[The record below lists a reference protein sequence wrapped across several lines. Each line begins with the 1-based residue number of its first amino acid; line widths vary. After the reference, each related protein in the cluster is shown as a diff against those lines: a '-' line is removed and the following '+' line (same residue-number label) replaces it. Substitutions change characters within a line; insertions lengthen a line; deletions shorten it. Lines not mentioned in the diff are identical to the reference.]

1 MTPSGSR
8 RLRQESHFD
17 GRQMLCY
24 ADRPAN
30 LLALFRAA
38 ISAVPDA
45 TALIDEQN
53 QISYRELDL
62 QSATLARNLLARGLA
77 AGDRMV
83 VLTGNC
89 IEFGIIALAAWRA
102 GLVLVPL
109 NPRNV
114 RHEVTFVLNQCQAKA
129 LVLEA
134 ALADRAPTDSQA
146 PGCTLLLEVQTLL
159 AGLGTA
165 IDAGVQAS
173 SPWHEPGEEDVA
185 VLLYTSGTTGQPKGA
200 MLTHLN
206 LVHSALHFVDAM
218 ELQEARER
226 SLLAVP
232 ISHVTGL
239 VAIWLTMVAVGGCTV
254 MIREFK
260 SPRFLNA
267 MVKHRVTHTI
277 VVPAIYNLLL
287 RDPDFA
293 TYDLS
298 AWRIGGFGGAAM
310 PETIINAL
318 AQTLPG
324 LGLMNAYGATETT
337 SPVTLMPAS
346 LQRAHLDSVGLL
358 LPCAQLRVVDEQ
370 GQAVAAGEAGEL
382 WIAGPLVVPGYW
394 DNLDASAREFV
405 DGFWR
410 SGDIGSIDAQGYVR
424 VFDRKKDMINRGGY
438 KVYSAEVEGALCA
451 HPAVLEAAVFGQPDP
466 VLGERTKAVIVPKSP
481 GEFESAAGTANAS
494 SAANTA
500 NAASAASAAALRV
513 HCATLLA
520 DYKIP
525 DFFEFRSAPL
535 PRNPNG
541 KVLKRELREARESNA
556 IPESSNQDFFAT
568 VASRSAHALRGDYAG
583 AAADFSVVQ
592 QYDLYTE
599 AQHDV
604 WRRLHERQL
613 KLVVDRACSAFLDA
627 LQALDFGR
635 AIPRMSQVNEQLFR
649 ATRWTLVPVPGLI
662 PDEIFF
668 DHLARRQ
675 FPVTVWIREPEEF
688 DYIAE
693 PDIFHDFFG
702 HVPMLFNPVIADYL
716 QAYGLGGR
724 KAASLGGLKYLARLY
739 WYTIE
744 FGLIR
749 ESDRDSGSLR
759 AYGAGILSSPG
770 EIRFAIEDPR
780 PHRFDFDLVRVMQTR
795 YLIDDFQKTYFVV
808 NSFDQL
814 FQETAPDFSLL
825 YRALKRLPELAP
837 DEIEPGETEL
847 RVAIPRR

>member
-1 MTPSGSR
+1 
-8 RLRQESHFD
+8 
-17 GRQMLCY
+17 MLCY

-30 LLALFRAA
+30 LLELFRAA

-45 TALIDEQN
+45 AALIDEQN
-53 QISYRELDL
+53 QISYRALDR
-62 QSATLARNLLARGLA
+62 QSAALARKLLARGLTI
-77 AGDRMV
+77 GDRIV

-102 GLVLVPL
+102 GLVIVPL

-129 LVLEA
+129 LVFEA

-146 PGCTLLLEVQTLL
+146 PGCTLLIEVQALL
-159 AGLGTA
+159 ADAASDAVVNSSTDLGTA
-165 IDAGVQAS
+165 DLAGARTPL
-173 SPWHEPGEEDVA
+173 PWHEPGEEDVA

-206 LVHSALHFVDAM
+206 LVHSVLHFVDAM
-218 ELQEARER
+218 ELQDTQER

-239 VAIWLTMVAVGGCTV
+239 VAIWLTMVAVGGSTV

-260 SPRFLNA
+260 SPRFLDA
-267 MVKHRVTHTI
+267 FVRHRVTHTI

-318 AQTLPG
+318 AQALPG

-358 LPCAQLRVVDEQ
+358 LPCAQMRVVDED
-370 GQAVAAGEAGEL
+370 GQAVAGGEAGEL
-382 WIAGPLVVPGYW
+382 WIAGPMVVPGYW
-394 DNLDASAREFV
+394 DNREASAREFV

-410 SGDIGSIDAQGYVR
+410 SGDIGSIDSQGYVR

-481 GEFESAAGTANAS
+481 GEFESAAGAANPAS
-494 SAANTA
+494 VASAANPA
-500 NAASAASAAALRV
+500 NAANAASAAALRA
-513 HCATLLA
+513 HCAGLLA

-525 DFFEFRSAPL
+525 DFFEFRLTPL

-599 AQHDV
+599 AQQDV

-613 KLVVDRACSAFLDA
+613 KLVVDRACGAFLDA
-627 LQALDFGR
+627 LQMLDFGD
-635 AIPRMSQVNEQLFR
+635 AIPRMSQVNERLYR

-847 RVAIPRR
+847 RVAIPRP